1 MSPSIATFW
10 GALLGWLL
18 MPRIRKIRRIR
29 AFRPIWAYASAIII
43 ASAVM
48 YFFEYHRAAW
58 LFVLGMVAQLM
69 VFTSV
74 AWLRRSAAKVSR
86 K

>member
-1 MSPSIATFW
+1 MSPAIVTFW

-18 MPRIRKIRRIR
+18 MPRIRKNRSLS
-29 AFRPIWAYASAIII
+29 ALRPIWAYTCAILI

-48 YFFEYHRAAW
+48 YFFEYHREAW
-58 LFVLGMVAQLM
+58 LFVLGMVVQLM

-74 AWLRRSAAKVSR
+74 AWIRRTAAKVGR

>member
-1 MSPSIATFW
+1 MSLSIVTFW

-18 MPRIRKIRRIR
+18 MPRIRKNRGIR
-29 AFRPIWAYASAIII
+29 AFRPVWAYTIAILI
-43 ASAVM
+43 ASVVM
-48 YFFEYHRAAW
+48 YFFDYQREAW

-74 AWLRRSAAKVSR
+74 AWIRRTAARVSR